1 MKTLKTLAASLL
13 TIVSLSAF
21 AADGEK
27 SEKLKINYTLNT
39 FVDAMANG
47 QMEDLG
53 DILDDQM
60 KFTVVRSEKVIN
72 YSKSQ
77 LLNSLK
83 QSENVVQNCDTDY
96 DVEKINSS
104 QALVKVIMKYEGF
117 TKINYINLDNTK
129 TGWKIMNIS
138 SSYSK

>member
-1 MKTLKTLAASLL
+1 
-13 TIVSLSAF
+13 
-21 AADGEK
+21 
-27 SEKLKINYTLNT
+27 
-39 FVDAMANG
+39 MANG
-47 QMEDLG
+47 KMADLG
-53 DILDDQM
+53 DILDEQM
-60 KFTVVRSEKVIN
+60 KFTVARSEKVIS

-117 TKINYINLDNTK
+117 TKINYINLENTK

>member
-27 SEKLKINYTLNT
+27 SEKLKIDYTLNT

-47 QMEDLG
+47 KMADLG
-53 DILDDQM
+53 DILDEQM
-60 KFTVVRSEKVIN
+60 KFTVVRSEKMIN

-83 QSENVVQNCDTDY
+83 QSENVVQNCETDY

-104 QALVKVIMKYEGF
+104 QALVKVIMKYERF

-129 TGWKIMNIS
+129 TGWKITSIS

>member
-129 TGWKIMNIS
+129 TGWKITSIS